1 MTLRALRIL
10 IGCCLLLAL
19 IAAATAGSPVAAQGI
34 SAGERTL
41 SVRRAL
47 ERLPYYGV
55 FDYLAFRLDRGAVVL
70 EGYAYHTNLASD
82 AAQALRRV
90 AGIDEVA
97 NRVEEL
103 PASPNDDRIRWQTF
117 YRIYSDDF
125 LSRYASG
132 GTFAA
137 RRALYDSARWPGLQ
151 PSGLYAIHIVVKGG
165 RTTLLGTV
173 DNKADRQ
180 MAEVRAREVS
190 GIFAVDNQLITA
202 K

>member
-1 MTLRALRIL
+1 M
-10 IGCCLLLAL
+10 
-19 IAAATAGSPVAAQGI
+19 AAVAGSAIAGAQAL
-34 SAGERTL
+34 SARETTL

-55 FDYLAFRLDRGAVVL
+55 FDFLSFRLDRGAVVL
-70 EGYAYHTNLASD
+70 EGYAYHANLGSD
-82 AAQALRRV
+82 ALHALKRV
-90 AGIDEVA
+90 SGVDEIA
-97 NRVEEL
+97 NRVESL
-103 PASPNDDRIRWQTF
+103 PASQNDDRIRWQTF

-137 RRALYDSARWPGLQ
+137 RRAAYESARFPGLQ

-165 RTTLLGTV
+165 RTTLMGMV
-173 DNKADRQ
+173 DNKGDRRL
-180 MAEVRAREVS
+180 AEIRAREVS
-190 GIFAVDNQLITA
+190 GVFGVDNQLVTA